1 MRLVVNNDVISH
13 CRGFRQPGFPP
24 DTTAKGGRITCF
36 GTAKTHLKDG
46 DQVMTLLKQQK
57 WVRIDLPINEIFLTG
72 LD

>member
-13 CRGFRQPGFPP
+13 CRGFPP

-57 WVRIDLPINEIFLTG
+57 WVMIDLPINKIFLTG